1 MGARAED
8 VSRQPALAPSA
19 PPSSEAKPAVHHA
32 RGLRLVLVRWHD
44 AWFDF
49 EHGSSGG
56 WREDYLVQT
65 VGFLVRQD
73 RGVVSVAQELLPG
86 RDGFRAVTHIPMG
99 VVESIVTLAQGDGP
113 GRRAG
118 DRLLRSGAGTPPALA
133 TSPATPPALT
143 PSPALAPAPPAVLA
157 PALASP
163 PAEAPPALS
172 PRVGSGRVPAGRR
185 SGRKPR

>member
-19 PPSSEAKPAVHHA
+19 PPSPETKPAIHHS

-73 RGVVSVAQELLPG
+73 PGVVSVAQELLPG

-99 VVESIVTLAQGDGP
+99 VVESIITLAQGDGP

-118 DRLLRSGAGTPPALA
+118 DRLLRSGAGA
-133 TSPATPPALT
+133 PPALT
-143 PSPALAPAPPAVLA
+143 PSPALGRSPVPSPALAPA
-157 PALASP
+157 PALAPTP
-163 PAEAPPALS
+163 PEPPPALS
-172 PRVGSGRVPAGRR
+172 PRVGSGQVPAGRR
-185 SGRKPR
+185 SARKPQ

>member
-1 MGARAED
+1 MGARAEE

-19 PPSSEAKPAVHHA
+19 PPSPETKPVVHHH

-73 RGVVSVAQELLPG
+73 PGVVSVAQELLPG

-99 VVESIVTLAQGDGP
+99 VVESIVTLPQDDGL

-118 DRLLRSGAGTPPALA
+118 ERLLPSGAPPG
-133 TSPATPPALT
+133 LT
-143 PSPALAPAPPAVLA
+143 PALAPTPPE
-157 PALASP
+157 P
-163 PAEAPPALS
+163 PPALS
-172 PRVGSGRVPAGRR
+172 PRVGSGQVPAGRR
-185 SGRKPR
+185 SGRKPL

>member
-8 VSRQPALAPSA
+8 VSPQPALAASA
-19 PPSSEAKPAVHHA
+19 PPSTEAKPVVHHS

-73 RGVVSVAQELLPG
+73 PGVVSVAQELLPG

-99 VVESIVTLAQGDGP
+99 VVESIVTLAQDDGL

-118 DRLLRSGAGTPPALA
+118 DRLLRSGAGA
-133 TSPATPPALT
+133 PPALT
-143 PSPALAPAPPAVLA
+143 PSPA
-157 PALASP
+157 SP
-163 PAEAPPALS
+163 PAEAPPVLS
-172 PRVGSGRVPAGRR
+172 PRVGSGQVTAGRR
-185 SGRKPR
+185 SGRKPL

>member
-8 VSRQPALAPSA
+8 VSRQPALAPSV
-19 PPSSEAKPAVHHA
+19 PPPSEAKPAVHHS

-73 RGVVSVAQELLPG
+73 PGVVSVAQELLPG

-99 VVESIVTLAQGDGP
+99 VVESIVTLAQDDGP

-133 TSPATPPALT
+133 TSPTPTPAR
-143 PSPALAPAPPAVLA
+143 PAVLA
-157 PALASP
+157 PAPASP

-172 PRVGSGRVPAGRR
+172 PRVGSGQVPAGGR
-185 SGRKPR
+185 SARKPR

>member
-19 PPSSEAKPAVHHA
+19 PPSPETKPVVHHS

-73 RGVVSVAQELLPG
+73 PGVVSVAQELLPG

-99 VVESIVTLAQGDGP
+99 VVESIVTLAQDDGP

-118 DRLLRSGAGTPPALA
+118 DRLLRSSAGAPPALTA
-133 TSPATPPALT
+133 SPALT
-143 PSPALAPAPPAVLA
+143 PSPAPS
-157 PALASP
+157 PALTPSP
-163 PAEAPPALS
+163 APAEAPPALF
-172 PRVGSGRVPAGRR
+172 PRVSSGQVPAGRR
-185 SGRKPR
+185 SARKPE